1 MLFSSKNDS
10 KEGGRPA
17 SSFVNEPWYMDLQ
30 KLTNEELMRMY
41 TMISDGHYRFAKNAW
56 YIPIEK
62 DHRCPIMVAKGYR
75 SPDTLDRMA
84 EFQDTADRKSTRLNS
99 SHANISYAVFC
110 LKKKNIIL
118 LFSLCFRVITFLVFL
133 SYFTPPLFPSSLHF
147 LTLPFFNSLS
157 PLFLSS
163 PSFPSFSYLF

>member
-1 MLFSSKNDS
+1 MLFGSKNGS
-10 KEGGRPA
+10 KEGERPA
-17 SSFVNEPWYMDLQ
+17 SSFVNEPWYRDLQ

-84 EFQDTADRKSTRLNS
+84 EFQDTAKMLESNFLNFIDAWDFGYITEQDIERAILKILES
-99 SHANISYAVFC
+99 RNIA
-110 LKKKNIIL
+110 
-118 LFSLCFRVITFLVFL
+118 ITEH
-133 SYFTPPLFPSSLHF
+133 S
-147 LTLPFFNSLS
+147 
-157 PLFLSS
+157 
-163 PSFPSFSYLF
+163 

>member
-1 MLFSSKNDS
+1 MLFGSKNGS
-10 KEGGRPA
+10 NEGGRPA
-17 SSFVNEPWYMDLQ
+17 SSFINELWYMDLQ

-84 EFQDTADRKSTRLNS
+84 EFQDTAKMLESNFLNFIDAWDFGYITEQDIERAILKILES
-99 SHANISYAVFC
+99 RNIA
-110 LKKKNIIL
+110 
-118 LFSLCFRVITFLVFL
+118 ITEH
-133 SYFTPPLFPSSLHF
+133 S
-147 LTLPFFNSLS
+147 
-157 PLFLSS
+157 
-163 PSFPSFSYLF
+163 

>member
-1 MLFSSKNDS
+1 MLFGSKNDG

-17 SSFVNEPWYMDLQ
+17 SSFVNEPWYIDLQ

-84 EFQDTADRKSTRLNS
+84 EFQDTAKMLESDFVNFIDAWDFGYITEQDIEKAILKILESR
-99 SHANISYAVFC
+99 NIAIAEHS
-110 LKKKNIIL
+110 
-118 LFSLCFRVITFLVFL
+118 
-133 SYFTPPLFPSSLHF
+133 
-147 LTLPFFNSLS
+147 
-157 PLFLSS
+157 
-163 PSFPSFSYLF
+163 

>member
-1 MLFSSKNDS
+1 MLFGSKNDG

-17 SSFVNEPWYMDLQ
+17 SSFVNEPWYIDLQ

-62 DHRCPIMVAKGYR
+62 DHRCTIMVAKGYR

-84 EFQDTADRKSTRLNS
+84 EFQDTSKMLESDFLNFIDAWDFGYITEQDIEKAILKILES
-99 SHANISYAVFC
+99 RNIA
-110 LKKKNIIL
+110 
-118 LFSLCFRVITFLVFL
+118 ITEH
-133 SYFTPPLFPSSLHF
+133 S
-147 LTLPFFNSLS
+147 
-157 PLFLSS
+157 
-163 PSFPSFSYLF
+163 

>member
-1 MLFSSKNDS
+1 MLFGSKNGG

-17 SSFVNEPWYMDLQ
+17 SSFVNEPWYVDLQ

-84 EFQDTADRKSTRLNS
+84 EFQDTAKRLESDFLNFIDAWDFGYITEQDIEKAILKILES
-99 SHANISYAVFC
+99 RNIA
-110 LKKKNIIL
+110 
-118 LFSLCFRVITFLVFL
+118 ITEH
-133 SYFTPPLFPSSLHF
+133 S
-147 LTLPFFNSLS
+147 
-157 PLFLSS
+157 
-163 PSFPSFSYLF
+163 

>member
-1 MLFSSKNDS
+1 MLFGSKNGD

-17 SSFVNEPWYMDLQ
+17 SSFVNEPWYTDLQ

-62 DHRCPIMVAKGYR
+62 DRRCPIMVAKGYR

-84 EFQDTADRKSTRLNS
+84 EFQDTAKMLESDFLNFIDAWDFGYITEQDIEKAILKILES
-99 SHANISYAVFC
+99 RNIA
-110 LKKKNIIL
+110 
-118 LFSLCFRVITFLVFL
+118 ITE
-133 SYFTPPLFPSSLHF
+133 HR
-147 LTLPFFNSLS
+147 
-157 PLFLSS
+157 
-163 PSFPSFSYLF
+163 